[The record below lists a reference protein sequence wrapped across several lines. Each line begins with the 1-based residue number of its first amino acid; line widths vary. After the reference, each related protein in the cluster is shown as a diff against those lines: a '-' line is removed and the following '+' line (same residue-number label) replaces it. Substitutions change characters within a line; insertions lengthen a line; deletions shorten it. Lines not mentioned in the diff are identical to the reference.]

1 MFNKLFND
9 DDADRGQVGIGTL
22 IVFIALVLVAAIA
35 AGVLINTAGFLQT
48 QAEQTGEES
57 TDQVANNL
65 NVITSVGEVG
75 AGDAGEDEI
84 GEVRVGV
91 QPAAGADDINLAE
104 LTIQFVSDDDFAQL
118 TSAGEADDDPDTVD
132 AADEEYG
139 IDVITA
145 EDNEDLVMTDSSDR
159 YEIVIESDGSGSA
172 VGPLQEGEEAEL
184 TITTGD
190 GSQTTELIQVPDS
203 LAGDGDEDTVSL

>member
-1 MFNKLFND
+1 MFDTDTDNRE
-9 DDADRGQVGIGTL
+9 RGQVGIGTL

-65 NVITSVGEVG
+65 NVITSTGTVAN
-75 AGDAGEDEI
+75 AGGDEDEVD
-84 GEVRVGV
+84 EVQLGV

-104 LTIQFVSDDDFAQL
+104 VTIQFVGDENFAQLVAGGDADDDFDA
-118 TSAGEADDDPDTVD
+118 D
-132 AADEEYG
+132 AAENEFG
-139 IDVITA
+139 VEAITA
-145 EDNEDLVMTDSSDR
+145 EDPNDAVMTDSSDR
-159 YEIVIESDGSGSA
+159 YEITIALGDGELA
-172 VGPLQEGEEAEL
+172 DNLVEGEEAEL

-203 LAGDGDEDTVSL
+203 LAGDEDGDTVGL